1 MLLIT
6 DANIF
11 MDLEKVGLLEY
22 FDKLDFKFATSD
34 FVFNEL
40 NSQQKTIVNQLN
52 VDVFEISPTKIAS
65 FYQEFSNL
73 GQLNISYQD
82 YSIFY
87 HAKAY
92 NGTVLSNDKRLRN
105 FAKTRSIS
113 VKGLFFILDEF
124 ISQMIISKEI
134 MVQKLLLLKTI
145 NKRLPIQELDKRIK
159 ELS

>member
-11 MDLEKVGLLEY
+11 MDLEKIALLKY
-22 FDKLDFKFATSD
+22 LNLLDFKFATSD

-40 NSQQKTIVNQLN
+40 NPQQKSMVENLN
-52 VDVFEISPTKIAS
+52 VKRYELDSYEIGS
-65 FYQEFSNL
+65 FYQEFIAL

-87 HAKAY
+87 YAKKCS
-92 NGTVLSNDKRLRN
+92 GTVLSNDKRLRN
-105 FAKTRSIS
+105 FAKIRSIP

-124 ISQMIISKEI
+124 VVQKIVDKIMMIEKLKLLKEI
-134 MVQKLLLLKTI
+134 
-145 NKRLPIQELDKRIK
+145 NCRLPINEIDKRI
-159 ELS
+159 EEYR